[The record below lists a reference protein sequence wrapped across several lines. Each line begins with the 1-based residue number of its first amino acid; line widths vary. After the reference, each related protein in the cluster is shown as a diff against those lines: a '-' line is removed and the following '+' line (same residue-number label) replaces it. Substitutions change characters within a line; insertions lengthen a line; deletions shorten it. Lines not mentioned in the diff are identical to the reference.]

1 MKILISS
8 LTYPLPNGVTVSID
22 ATVDGLMAEG
32 YKVLIVAP
40 RYKTIKHRPEH
51 CSVPSS
57 VAARAIGSLIG
68 KEERIFGLTASYH
81 IEKIAKEFKPD
92 IYWLHTLTWA
102 PNAFEIHML
111 KSDRPK
117 LLTYHT
123 LVEEY
128 GRMYGGKIGADLMR
142 RRSKSVA
149 NKMDAVITP
158 SQVIEQKLRQY
169 GVIKPIYV
177 IPTGINIVE
186 KYFTRKELGKRFS
199 LPQNSKI
206 LLFAG
211 RVCKE
216 KNIESLLKI
225 MKKIKDKDGNIFL
238 LIVGPGD
245 IEKFSALAQKMN
257 VADRIILTGALPLE
271 ETQKIY
277 GGSDVFVFPSKT
289 ETQGLVIGEAMM
301 AGIPVVAFESPI
313 QPEIHPKNLSV
324 VVKNESQFSLAVL
337 DILRNQQKR
346 DEMVKKAKEFVL
358 ENFSREAMTRRQK
371 ELFSKL
377 YKKYASPRK
386 RVFGRIGTSR
396 SNASK

>member
-22 ATVDGLMAEG
+22 ASVDGLIAEG

-51 CSVPSS
+51 CQVPSS
-57 VAARAIGSLIG
+57 SVARAIGSLIG
-68 KEERIFGLTASYH
+68 KEERTFGITAFYY
-81 IEKIAKEFKPD
+81 IDKISKEFKPD

-102 PNAFEIHML
+102 PNAFELHML
-111 KSDRPK
+111 KSEKPK
-117 LLTYHT
+117 VLSYHT

-149 NKMDAVITP
+149 NRMDAVIVP
-158 SQVIEQKLRQY
+158 SKVIEQKLRKY
-169 GVIKPIYV
+169 GVVKPIYV
-177 IPTGINIVE
+177 IPTGINIV
-186 KYFTRKELGKRFS
+186 KDYFTKEELYKRFS
-199 LPQNSKI
+199 ISPNSKI
-206 LLFAG
+206 LLFVG

-216 KNIESLLKI
+216 KNIETLLKI
-225 MKKIKDKDGNIFL
+225 MKKIKNKDSNIFL

-257 VADRIILTGALPLE
+257 VADKIIFTGALSTE
-271 ETQKIY
+271 KTQKIY

-301 AGIPVVAFESPI
+301 AGIPVVAFESQI
-313 QPEIHPKNLSV
+313 QPEIYPKSLSV
-324 VVKNESQFSLAVL
+324 VVKNESQFSFAVL
-337 DILRNQQKR
+337 NILKNCRKR
-346 DEMVKKAKEFVL
+346 DKMVKKAKKFVL
-358 ENFSREAMTRRQK
+358 ENFSREAMTKKQK
-371 ELFSKL
+371 ELFTKLLRSK
-377 YKKYASPRK
+377 SK
-386 RVFGRIGTSR
+386 R
-396 SNASK
+396 